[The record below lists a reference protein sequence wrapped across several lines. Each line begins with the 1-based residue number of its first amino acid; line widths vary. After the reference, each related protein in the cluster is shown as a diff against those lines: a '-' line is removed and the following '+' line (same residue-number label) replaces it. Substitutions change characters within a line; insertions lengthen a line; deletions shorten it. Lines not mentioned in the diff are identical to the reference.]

1 MTKRPPR
8 KSASSSSRPRSARK
22 RGGKTAGRRSWWPL
36 LLKLALVGLVLL
48 AAVLVWL
55 GHDVRQRFE
64 SHEWVLPA
72 RVLSRPEELYQGR
85 KLESSQLL
93 ELLELM
99 RYRRDASLA
108 SPGSYYHDG
117 NRFALFTR
125 GFEDTDGGERPRRL
139 RLTLADG
146 AIASLTDAAGKP
158 LPVARLE
165 PLQIGSIHPGFHEDR
180 VFVRLDDVP
189 PLLVK
194 LLLDTEDRNF
204 YHHHGVSFRGL
215 ARALYV
221 DVTSGSLSQGGSTL
235 TQQLVKNLWL
245 SNRRSLLR
253 KLAEIPMAMLLELH
267 YTKEQILEAYLNEAY
282 LGQDGGR
289 AIHGM
294 GLGAQFYFGRPLNE
308 LSTSQLA
315 MLVGL
320 LRGPSWY
327 DPRRHPERAQAR
339 RSEVLHNGVEMGD
352 LSEDQYR
359 KLSGEALAVVPQGSS
374 ALYAFPAFID
384 LVRRQL
390 DRDYSGDTLA
400 RDGLQIHSTLDV
412 LSQLTAE
419 KSLTT
424 FLDRQDPDARRHFNG
439 AVVMVSPNQG
449 DVLALVGDRDPRRA
463 GFNRALD
470 TERSIGSLVKP
481 FVVLTAL
488 ADQRYTLATLVPD
501 EPLTVPMAGG
511 KSWSPDNFDHQSLGA
526 IPLLQALVE
535 SRNQATAQVGM
546 ALGPQQVVATLQR
559 MGISKNIPPYP
570 SVLLGG
576 FNLTPLQVAMLYQPL
591 ANGGFQ
597 TPLRAITDVLDKHGE
612 PLARYP
618 AASNQVIPADL
629 AYLTEWAMQQVVSA
643 GTARYAGAQLPDLHL
658 AGKTGTS
665 NDLRDSWFAGF
676 SGSSLA
682 VVWIGRDD
690 NGATGMT
697 GSSGALKVWT
707 PLMAGIPQQ
716 PLVLSPPDDVSLAW
730 VNADGVR
737 ASGPACS
744 GSRQYPLLTS
754 TLPQESDGC
763 GRIEKV
769 QKGVV
774 QWFKG
779 LFGH

>member
-1 MTKRPPR
+1 MSKRPPR
-8 KSASSSSRPRSARK
+8 KSTASSRSSRPARK
-22 RGGKTAGRRSWWPL
+22 PRGKAGVRWWPL
-36 LLKLALVGLVLL
+36 LLKVGLLLLALMALL
-48 AAVLVWL
+48 LVWL
-55 GHDVRQRFE
+55 DHDVRQRFE

-85 KLESSQLL
+85 QLQAAQLL
-93 ELLELM
+93 ELMQLM
-99 RYRRDASLA
+99 RYRKDAHLT
-108 SPGSYYHDG
+108 SPGSYFHDG

-125 GFEDTDGGERPRRL
+125 GFTDTDGGEQPMRL
-139 RLTLADG
+139 RLTLSNG
-146 AIASLTDAAGKP
+146 VIAGLTDAAGKP

-180 VFVRLDDVP
+180 VFVSLDQVP
-189 PLLVK
+189 PLLIK
-194 LLLDTEDRNF
+194 LLLDTEDRRF
-204 YHHHGVSFRGL
+204 YQHHGISLRGL

-221 DVTSGSLSQGGSTL
+221 DITTGSLAQGGSTL

-245 SNRRSLLR
+245 SNRRSLWR
-253 KLAEIPMAMLLELH
+253 KLVEIPMALLLELH
-267 YTKEQILEAYLNEAY
+267 YSKQQILEAYLNEAY

-294 GLGAQFYFGRPLNE
+294 GLAAQFYFGRPLDE
-308 LSTSQLA
+308 LSTPQLA

-327 DPRRHPERAQAR
+327 DPRRNPERALTR
-339 RSEVLHNGVEMGD
+339 RNEVLHNTLEMGD
-352 LSEDQYR
+352 IDASTYQQLARQP
-359 KLSGEALAVVPQGSS
+359 LAVVPEGSS

-390 DRDYSGDTLA
+390 DRDYSGESLA

-419 KSLTT
+419 KSLHD
-424 FLDRQDPDARRHFNG
+424 FLERQDPDARRHFNG
-439 AVVMVSPNQG
+439 AVVMVAPNQG
-449 DVLALVGDRDPRRA
+449 DVLALVGDRNPRRA

-470 TERSIGSLVKP
+470 TERPIGSLVKP
-481 FVVLTAL
+481 FVLLTAL
-488 ADQRYTLATLVPD
+488 QDSRYTLATLVPD
-501 EPLTVPMAGG
+501 EPLTVPLGG
-511 KSWSPDNFDHQSLGA
+511 GRSWSPANFDHESLGP
-526 IPLLQALVE
+526 IPLLQALVQ
-535 SRNQATAQVGM
+535 SRNQAIAQVGM
-546 ALGPQQVVATLQR
+546 VLGPAQVVATLKRLGLQ
-559 MGISKNIPPYP
+559 KDIPPYP

-597 TPLRAITDVLDKHGE
+597 TPLRAITDVLDKQGK
-612 PLARYP
+612 PVARYP

-629 AYLTEWAMQQVVSA
+629 AYLTEWAMQQVVSK
-643 GTARYAGAQLPDLHL
+643 GTGRYAGARLPELHL

-682 VVWIGRDD
+682 VVWIGRDG
-690 NGATGMT
+690 NGATGLT
-697 GSSGALKVWT
+697 GSSGALRVWE
-707 PLMAGIPQQ
+707 PLMADVPQQ
-716 PLVLSPPDDVSLAW
+716 PLQLSPPDDVSLVW
-730 VNADGVR
+730 MNADGVR
-737 ASGPACS
+737 SSGPACP
-744 GSRQYPLLTS
+744 GSVEYPLLKS
-754 TLPQESDGC
+754 SLPQSGDGC
-763 GRIEKV
+763 GKIEQM

-779 LFGH
+779 LFGK